1 MKYAIALATIV
12 LAVTAPAAPTSE
24 EELAQEM
31 LSLSKQST
39 ELAEMADALNG
50 SPEAN
55 YARDASVLCQAL
67 SSHLFMLSLHLL
79 TIEEARVKNAR
90 HFNVACDHVAG
101 LTGIYRKVVTR
112 SIALSKAPGLPVFNR
127 RAQQGSCVF
136 ESRRIAS
143 FLHKRSGMIW
153 LPPIF
158 RSHNTEIEENTRATT
173 SIGRSPLTYSSAIL
187 ISECTLTCG
196 LMH

>member
-90 HFNVACDHVAG
+90 HFNKACDYVATTTG
-101 LTGIYRKVVTR
+101 LHRKIVTR
-112 SIALSKAPGLPVFNR
+112 SIAHSKAPGLVAELR
-127 RAQQGSCVF
+127 DARKLLEECQKLVLA
-136 ESRRIAS
+136 A
-143 FLHKRSGMIW
+143 KR
-153 LPPIF
+153 
-158 RSHNTEIEENTRATT
+158 
-173 SIGRSPLTYSSAIL
+173 
-187 ISECTLTCG
+187 
-196 LMH
+196 